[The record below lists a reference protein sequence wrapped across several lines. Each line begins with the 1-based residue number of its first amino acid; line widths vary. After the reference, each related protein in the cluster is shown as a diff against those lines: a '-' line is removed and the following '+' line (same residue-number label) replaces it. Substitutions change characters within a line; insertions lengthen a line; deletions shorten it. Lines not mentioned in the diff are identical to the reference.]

1 MSKKPSPHWGILAVF
16 ALLIL
21 GNFWGHCTKDRTLE
35 SMAERLETIDAGLSQ
50 MIEEYQSDPRMED
63 VVIKL
68 RALKA
73 EVGQYYDEGPEYDPD
88 ALDSYR

>member
-1 MSKKPSPHWGILAVF
+1 
-16 ALLIL
+16 
-21 GNFWGHCTKDRTLE
+21 
-35 SMAERLETIDAGLSQ
+35 
-50 MIEEYQSDPRMED
+50 MIEEYQFDPRMED

-88 ALDSYR
+88 AFDSYP